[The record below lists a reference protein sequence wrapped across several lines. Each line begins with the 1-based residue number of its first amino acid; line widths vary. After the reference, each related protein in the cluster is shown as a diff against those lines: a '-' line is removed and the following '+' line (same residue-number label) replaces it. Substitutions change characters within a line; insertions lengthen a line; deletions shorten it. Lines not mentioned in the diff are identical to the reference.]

1 MSLGSG
7 VDLRSDHILL
17 FLQHTSNVCRTNDQ
31 NRNKH
36 SPAGFSFETRQIL
49 LGWAL
54 ACFHHIHTATNVL
67 FFRFCMYRPSSLIG
81 LCDE

>member
-7 VDLRSDHILL
+7 VDLRGDHIWLS
-17 FLQHTSNVCRTNDQ
+17 LQYTSNLCHTNDQ
-31 NRNKH
+31 NSNKH
-36 SPAGFSFETRQIL
+36 PPEGFSFETDQIL

-54 ACFHHIHTATNVL
+54 VCFHHTHTATNFL
-67 FFRFCMYRPSSLIG
+67 FFRFCMCKPSALIG